1 MWKFSTTERQR
12 TALSS
17 CLVMVYMPSFSV
29 GILCILFKC
38 GVLHRLFLLRSFH
51 NLLLNERKRLHTFL
65 YTNSSHMESVGTQ
78 NTVCYE
84 KAMFSFVV
92 LAMTLASCSTSQFY
106 VTELIDYMESSARV
120 LEAEHTLLSTPLIAD
135 VEVSDKKITYTEKE
149 MFANLE
155 VNNKRIDEMPE
166 LKKIALSRAAQAHN
180 ADILVGT
187 TIDVVTKDDRLE
199 ITVTGYPARYV
210 KFRNVSEQDIKVMEK
225 LHLLRAGKGNAVDEI
240 IASPEKKLNVTTTKV
255 E

>member
-1 MWKFSTTERQR
+1 MNEKGSTLFFIPIAHIWSLRAHKTLF
-12 TALSS
+12 A
-17 CLVMVYMPSFSV
+17 MKK
-29 GILCILFKC
+29 LC
-38 GVLHRLFLLRSFH
+38 
-51 NLLLNERKRLHTFL
+51 
-65 YTNSSHMESVGTQ
+65 
-78 NTVCYE
+78 
-84 KAMFSFVV
+84 FSFVV

-155 VNNKRIDEMPE
+155 VNNKCIDEMPE

-210 KFRNVSEQDIKVMEK
+210 KFRKVSEQDIKVMEK
-225 LHLLRAGKGNAVDEI
+225 LHLVRAGKGNAVDEI
-240 IASPEKKLNVTTTKV
+240 IASPEKKLNITTTKV

>member
-1 MWKFSTTERQR
+1 MKK
-12 TALSS
+12 
-17 CLVMVYMPSFSV
+17 
-29 GILCILFKC
+29 LC
-38 GVLHRLFLLRSFH
+38 
-51 NLLLNERKRLHTFL
+51 
-65 YTNSSHMESVGTQ
+65 
-78 NTVCYE
+78 
-84 KAMFSFVV
+84 FSFVV
-92 LAMTLASCSTSQFY
+92 LAMILASCSTSQFY

-155 VNNKRIDEMPE
+155 VNNKCIDEMPE

-210 KFRNVSEQDIKVMEK
+210 KFRKVSEQDIKVMEK
-225 LHLLRAGKGNAVDEI
+225 LHLVRAGKGNAVDEI
-240 IASPEKKLNVTTTKV
+240 IASPEKKLNITTTKV

>member
-1 MWKFSTTERQR
+1 MKK
-12 TALSS
+12 
-17 CLVMVYMPSFSV
+17 
-29 GILCILFKC
+29 LC
-38 GVLHRLFLLRSFH
+38 
-51 NLLLNERKRLHTFL
+51 
-65 YTNSSHMESVGTQ
+65 
-78 NTVCYE
+78 
-84 KAMFSFVV
+84 FSFVV
-92 LAMTLASCSTSQFY
+92 LAMTLASCSTKNEFI
-106 VTELIDYMESSARV
+106 VTELIDYMESSARI
-120 LEAEHTLLSTPLIAD
+120 LEPEHNMLATPLIAD
-135 VEVSDKKITYTEKE
+135 LDVSNKKISYTEKE

>member
-1 MWKFSTTERQR
+1 MNEKGST
-12 TALSS
+12 
-17 CLVMVYMPSFSV
+17 
-29 GILCILFKC
+29 LFFISIAHIW
-38 GVLHRLFLLRSFH
+38 GLWAQTLF
-51 NLLLNERKRLHTFL
+51 
-65 YTNSSHMESVGTQ
+65 
-78 NTVCYE
+78 
-84 KAMFSFVV
+84 AMKKGFFGVV
-92 LAMTLASCSTSQFY
+92 LLAMALTSCSSRQFY
-106 VTELIDYMESSARV
+106 VTELIDYMESSARI

-155 VNNKRIDEMPE
+155 VNNKRIDDMPE

-199 ITVTGYPARYV
+199 ITITGYPARYV
-210 KFRNVSEQDIKVMEK
+210 KFRNVNEQDIKVMEK
-225 LHLLRAGKGNAVDEI
+225 LHLVRGGKSNAIDEI

>member
-1 MWKFSTTERQR
+1 
-12 TALSS
+12 
-17 CLVMVYMPSFSV
+17 
-29 GILCILFKC
+29 
-38 GVLHRLFLLRSFH
+38 
-51 NLLLNERKRLHTFL
+51 
-65 YTNSSHMESVGTQ
+65 
-78 NTVCYE
+78 
-84 KAMFSFVV
+84 
-92 LAMTLASCSTSQFY
+92 
-106 VTELIDYMESSARV
+106 MESSARV

-180 ADILVGT
+180 ADILVGA
-187 TIDVVTKDDRLE
+187 TIDVVTKNERLE
-199 ITVTGYPARYV
+199 ITVTGYPAHYV

-225 LHLLRAGKGNAVDEI
+225 LHFVGGGKSNAADEI
-240 IASPEKKLNVTTTKV
+240 IASPEKTLDVITTKV

>member
-1 MWKFSTTERQR
+1 MKK
-12 TALSS
+12 
-17 CLVMVYMPSFSV
+17 
-29 GILCILFKC
+29 LC
-38 GVLHRLFLLRSFH
+38 
-51 NLLLNERKRLHTFL
+51 
-65 YTNSSHMESVGTQ
+65 
-78 NTVCYE
+78 
-84 KAMFSFVV
+84 FSFVV

-106 VTELIDYMESSARV
+106 VTELIDYMESSARI
-120 LEAEHTLLSTPLIAD
+120 LEPEHKMLATPLIAD
-135 VEVSDKKITYTEKE
+135 LQVSDKKINYTEKE

-155 VNNKRIDEMPE
+155 VTNLLLNNMPE

-225 LHLLRAGKGNAVDEI
+225 LHLVRGGKSNAVDEI
-240 IASPEKKLNVTTTKV
+240 IASPEKKLNITTTKV

>member
-1 MWKFSTTERQR
+1 MNEKGSTLFFIPIAHIWSLRAQTLF
-12 TALSS
+12 A
-17 CLVMVYMPSFSV
+17 MKK
-29 GILCILFKC
+29 LC
-38 GVLHRLFLLRSFH
+38 
-51 NLLLNERKRLHTFL
+51 
-65 YTNSSHMESVGTQ
+65 
-78 NTVCYE
+78 
-84 KAMFSFVV
+84 FSFVV

-225 LHLLRAGKGNAVDEI
+225 LHLVRAGRGNAVDEI

>member
-1 MWKFSTTERQR
+1 
-12 TALSS
+12 
-17 CLVMVYMPSFSV
+17 
-29 GILCILFKC
+29 
-38 GVLHRLFLLRSFH
+38 
-51 NLLLNERKRLHTFL
+51 
-65 YTNSSHMESVGTQ
+65 
-78 NTVCYE
+78 
-84 KAMFSFVV
+84 
-92 LAMTLASCSTSQFY
+92 
-106 VTELIDYMESSARV
+106 
-120 LEAEHTLLSTPLIAD
+120 
-135 VEVSDKKITYTEKE
+135 
-149 MFANLE
+149 
-155 VNNKRIDEMPE
+155 MPE

-225 LHLLRAGKGNAVDEI
+225 LNLVRAGKGNAVDEI

>member
-1 MWKFSTTERQR
+1 MNEKGSTLFFIPIAR
-12 TALSS
+12 TWSLRVHKTLFA
-17 CLVMVYMPSFSV
+17 MKK
-29 GILCILFKC
+29 LC
-38 GVLHRLFLLRSFH
+38 
-51 NLLLNERKRLHTFL
+51 
-65 YTNSSHMESVGTQ
+65 
-78 NTVCYE
+78 
-84 KAMFSFVV
+84 FSFVV

-225 LHLLRAGKGNAVDEI
+225 LHLVRAGRGNAVDEI